1 MPEEVALEE
10 DETKRRPL
18 KALGQGVLDSV
29 LLCDAPCRGLA
40 KDTEVSQAEAGTFQM
55 E

>member
-1 MPEEVALEE
+1 MPEEVALKEE
-10 DETKRRPL
+10 EAL

-29 LLCDAPCRGLA
+29 LLSDTPCRGLA
-40 KDTEVSQAEAGTFQM
+40 GDTEASQAEAGTFQM